1 MEAGQSQERRYL
13 VTLQQLF
20 AIRAADLR
28 TALSHAADAM
38 AQATGADKV
47 DALLFDETRDSLV
60 ALGTSAQPLTDK
72 QKMLGLDVL
81 PLANGGS
88 VVRVFATGQLFRTG
102 NLQADA
108 DELRG
113 VKEGLG
119 VQSHLGV
126 PLEVRGERRGVLM
139 LASLARDFFTPIDE
153 VFIAMAAQ
161 WVGNV
166 AERAELV
173 ETVQKTAAAHARA
186 ASTEETIEVLAHD
199 LRNYLSPVVMRLAR
213 IRATVDEKGQVAQDA
228 DVALRALDDLS
239 ALVADLLD
247 SARLEHGAFD
257 LAKQPVDVVRLAH
270 DAARA
275 LTTDDHA
282 ILVRA
287 SRPIMVAADARRMRQ
302 CLDNVLSNALRHS
315 PSHAPVTVSIAAA
328 RDQGMEWARIEVVDE
343 GPGIADAVM
352 PQLFQRFASG
362 RRNAGGTGLG
372 LYIAKRIATAHGG
385 DIDAD
390 RHPDKGARFTI
401 MLPALPET
409 GER

>member
-38 AQATGADKV
+38 ARATGSDKV
-47 DALLFDETRDSLV
+47 DAFLFDESRDSLV

-88 VVRVFATGQLFRTG
+88 VVRVFTSGQLYRTG
-102 NLQADA
+102 NLQADP

-173 ETVQKTAAAHARA
+173 ETAQATAAAQARA

-199 LRNYLSPVVMRLAR
+199 LRNYLSPVVMRLVR
-213 IRATVDEKGQVAQDA
+213 IRASVEDNGQVAQDA
-228 DVALRALDDLS
+228 DVALRTLDDLA
-239 ALVADLLD
+239 ALVSDLLD

-257 LAKQPVDVVRLAH
+257 LAKQPVDIVRLAH
-270 DAARA
+270 DAAAA
-275 LTTDDHA
+275 LTTVDHA

-287 SRPIMVAADARRMRQ
+287 SRPMMVAADPRRMRQ

-315 PSHAPVTVSIAAA
+315 PSHAPVTVTIASA
-328 RDQGMEWARIEVVDE
+328 RDKGVEWARVEVVDE
-343 GPGIADAVM
+343 GPGVADAVM
-352 PQLFQRFASG
+352 PHLFQRFASG

-385 DIDAD
+385 DIEAD
-390 RHPDKGARFTI
+390 RYPEKGARFTI
-401 MLPALPET
+401 TLPLLPGT
-409 GER
+409 DER